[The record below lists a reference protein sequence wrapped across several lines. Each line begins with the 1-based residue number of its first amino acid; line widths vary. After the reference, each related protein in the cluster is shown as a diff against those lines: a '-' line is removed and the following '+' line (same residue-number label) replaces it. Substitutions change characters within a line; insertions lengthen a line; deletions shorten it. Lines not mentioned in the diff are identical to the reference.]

1 MKKNENFLSTKKV
14 FIILCL
20 VGFFSSF
27 IMLGRIPGGVNQD
40 EAYAGYE
47 AYSILHYG
55 MDSHGYK
62 NPVYFMSWGS
72 GMNVLYSYLS
82 IPFIAMFGLNNFS
95 IRIVQVISSLLLL
108 VFSYKFVKR
117 ISGIKYAMWTL
128 FLLTISPWRILMSR
142 WGLESNLA
150 PTFIII
156 AWYFMVKVIDNKK
169 YLICA
174 FIFYGLSLYCYATL
188 WIVVPI
194 MIAGQVLYLWKYK
207 KIRFDV
213 TFLLAV
219 LLLLMMAF
227 PLMLFVLVQYG
238 VIPEIRTRM
247 FSIPLLSGFR
257 GSEIGFTNI
266 FYNLKALFAMI
277 FDQSDNLLW
286 NSDGK
291 YGLYYHISEF
301 FIVTGI
307 IILVY
312 RIYTEIKNK
321 NFSLKIFYLINF
333 LSVIFQAALISD
345 INVNKINSIHVLII
359 ICIAVAVVWLGEN
372 ITNFKISYAIA
383 VGYICIFACFMKYYY
398 TDYNN
403 QISSCFQENLQEA
416 ITWYDKNLDK
426 DVMCVGNINYAKFLY
441 CTKYPADKFV
451 STVEYTNYP
460 DPWLNVKGFE
470 GVAFIGEVDVDNMEY
485 NCAYICETQNKDIF
499 EKSGFTMKEFGDWMV
514 AYHE

>member
-277 FDQSDNLLW
+277 FDQSDNLP
-286 NSDGK
+286 K
-291 YGLYYHISEF
+291 
-301 FIVTGI
+301 
-307 IILVY
+307 
-312 RIYTEIKNK
+312 
-321 NFSLKIFYLINF
+321 
-333 LSVIFQAALISD
+333 
-345 INVNKINSIHVLII
+345 
-359 ICIAVAVVWLGEN
+359 
-372 ITNFKISYAIA
+372 
-383 VGYICIFACFMKYYY
+383 MK
-398 TDYNN
+398 
-403 QISSCFQENLQEA
+403 F
-416 ITWYDKNLDK
+416 
-426 DVMCVGNINYAKFLY
+426 
-441 CTKYPADKFV
+441 
-451 STVEYTNYP
+451 
-460 DPWLNVKGFE
+460 
-470 GVAFIGEVDVDNMEY
+470 
-485 NCAYICETQNKDIF
+485 
-499 EKSGFTMKEFGDWMV
+499 
-514 AYHE
+514 

>member
-1 MKKNENFLSTKKV
+1 
-14 FIILCL
+14 
-20 VGFFSSF
+20 
-27 IMLGRIPGGVNQD
+27 
-40 EAYAGYE
+40 
-47 AYSILHYG
+47 
-55 MDSHGYK
+55 
-62 NPVYFMSWGS
+62 
-72 GMNVLYSYLS
+72 
-82 IPFIAMFGLNNFS
+82 
-95 IRIVQVISSLLLL
+95 
-108 VFSYKFVKR
+108 
-117 ISGIKYAMWTL
+117 
-128 FLLTISPWRILMSR
+128 
-142 WGLESNLA
+142 
-150 PTFIII
+150 
-156 AWYFMVKVIDNKK
+156 
-169 YLICA
+169 
-174 FIFYGLSLYCYATL
+174 
-188 WIVVPI
+188 
-194 MIAGQVLYLWKYK
+194 
-207 KIRFDV
+207 
-213 TFLLAV
+213 
-219 LLLLMMAF
+219 
-227 PLMLFVLVQYG
+227 
-238 VIPEIRTRM
+238 
-247 FSIPLLSGFR
+247 
-257 GSEIGFTNI
+257 
-266 FYNLKALFAMI
+266 MI

-398 TDYNN
+398 MDYSN

-470 GVAFIGEVDVDNMEY
+470 GVTFIGEVDVDNMEY